1 MMCFGI
7 AKTLMSLLSVF
18 SVVVSSSL
26 LNALEIL
33 PEPDE
38 SGKVKF
44 RFETPKSANDFTL
57 L

>member
-1 MMCFGI
+1 MCFGI
-7 AKTLMSLLSVF
+7 AETLMSLLSVF

-38 SGKVKF
+38 SVKAKF
-44 RFETPKSANDFTL
+44 RFETPKSAIFMV
-57 L
+57 

>member
-7 AKTLMSLLSVF
+7 AETLMSLLSVF

-26 LNALEIL
+26 LNAFEIL
-33 PEPDE
+33 PVPDE
-38 SGKVKF
+38 SVKAKF